1 MGQITQFPG
10 TNFMNRES
18 PYGFGI
24 CFSVNED
31 KSITAKVTFDEHK
44 QGGPGILHGGAIA
57 AVLDEA
63 MGVAAFEHGKGGFTA
78 TMTINYHRPIPLFH
92 KVTVRAWIEK
102 SEGKKVYAV
111 CETFLED
118 GSLAA
123 SGTGLFIESEMLQ
136 LEIMKYMTSQQND
149 EK

>member
-1 MGQITQFPG
+1 MGQTSKFPG

-24 CFSVNED
+24 KFLVSED
-31 KSITAKVTFDEHK
+31 KTISAKVVFDEHK

-63 MGVAAFEHGKGGFTA
+63 MGNATFEYGKGGFTA
-78 TMTINYHRPIPLFH
+78 TMTINYHKPIPLFQE
-92 KVTVRAWIEK
+92 VTIRAWIEK
-102 SEGKKVYAV
+102 SDGKKVYAL
-111 CETFLED
+111 CEALLED
-118 GSLAA
+118 GSLAV

-136 LEIMKYMTSQQND
+136 LEIEKYVASQND